1 MEELVSCMMLIG
13 WLEMIIFSFSNGRAA
28 SFLHAIKTCC
38 QWGRGAKNTDRAM
51 SGPEGRGSCFQQ
63 QNWLH
68 DALWLDVSSVC
79 GLTMWYKW
87 FQVLVDK
94 GHSYLPSSST
104 IPPQGLS
111 FNPLLLT
118 VASVHVAYELNN
130 WQSPLAIKVVQ
141 EIHKPWT
148 VDMHQ
153 MKVYKLRW
161 FYIHD
166 SSLIQVHIHQVTGG
180 YCFQKVN
187 ETSVCSKYMMNETTT
202 NTS

>member
-68 DALWLDVSSVC
+68 DALWLDVSSMC

-87 FQVLVDK
+87 FQVLVAFDLVTYPQVVPYLHRGSVSTLYYWLWLVFMQLMNWIIDK
-94 GHSYLPSSST
+94 VFGNKSCT
-104 IPPQGLS
+104 R
-111 FNPLLLT
+111 N
-118 VASVHVAYELNN
+118 
-130 WQSPLAIKVVQ
+130 
-141 EIHKPWT
+141 HKPWT

-153 MKVYKLRW
+153 VKVYKLRW

-166 SSLIQVHIHQVTGG
+166 SSLIQVHIH
-180 YCFQKVN
+180 
-187 ETSVCSKYMMNETTT
+187 
-202 NTS
+202 